1 MPRRFIDL
9 TGQKFGRLYVVG
21 PADEPIDDR
30 PCWRV
35 LCECGKYHTVRGRSL
50 RRGDTRSCG
59 CLRVEHASKKRHLV
73 FWRALRAAGLDIEA
87 GWIGAEF
94 NITGEEPSAD
104 EWRKHWAM
112 CCQQASEAD
121 VVLLYVGISHAGMVE

>member
-1 MPRRFIDL
+1 M
-9 TGQKFGRLYVVG
+9 GKVV
-21 PADEPIDDR
+21 
-30 PCWRV
+30 V
-35 LCECGKYHTVRGRSL
+35 VRIYP
-50 RRGDTRSCG
+50 
-59 CLRVEHASKKRHLV
+59 ASKKRHLD

>member
-1 MPRRFIDL
+1 MSMGNCFSTETIPLGNSVGKSYATSFHIDL

-59 CLRVEHASKKRHLV
+59 CLRVEHAI
-73 FWRALRAAGLDIEA
+73 ATQPAA
-87 GWIGAEF
+87 
-94 NITGEEPSAD
+94 SAARW
-104 EWRKHWAM
+104 ER
-112 CCQQASEAD
+112 S
-121 VVLLYVGISHAGMVE
+121 SS